1 MTDIEEA
8 MDDEYARVLAI
19 DAAADAEV
27 LLHRGGAWEAL
38 IEKARAEALGAL
50 SELIKFNFTDLREV
64 KEMQWR
70 VTRYESLCGWIK
82 QIEEAGVHA
91 REDMTEDEVS
101 ELKSMLSRGETE
113 PKDA

>member
-8 MDDEYARVLAI
+8 MDDEYLRVLAI

-27 LLHRGGAWEAL
+27 LLSRGGAWEAL
-38 IEKARAEALGAL
+38 IDKARDQALGAL
-50 SELIKFNFTDLREV
+50 EALIHQDFTDLREV

-70 VTRYESLCGWIK
+70 ATRYSDLCRWIRS
-82 QIEEAGVHA
+82 IEEAGEVA
-91 REDMTEDEVS
+91 RDDMTEEEV
-101 ELKSMLSRGETE
+101 LDLRTAYRGETE